1 MPFFFFKIILA
12 IQGPLQS
19 HINLRIDISTSA
31 KKKKKEEEVGILIR
45 IALNLQV
52 TLGSIDILKLSLPG
66 TSLVVQRLGL
76 STFTAGAT
84 FDPWSGS

>member
-1 MPFFFFKIILA
+1 MSFFFFKIILA

-19 HINLRIDISTSA
+19 HMNLRIDISTSA
-31 KKKKKEEEVGILIR
+31 KKKKKVGILIR

-66 TSLVVQRLGL
+66 TPLVVQRLGL
-76 STFTAGAT
+76 STFTAGARS
-84 FDPWSGS
+84 DPRSGN